1 MRKTISKKLL
11 SKVASKKTLKK
22 NEKAIKSYDAYKETA
37 DLIER
42 VDVALGRKAAFKAAT
57 GSTLNF
63 EVDQHGVASTTAQ
76 KI

>member
-1 MRKTISKKLL
+1 MKTIRKKLL
-11 SKVASKKTLKK
+11 SKVASKKALKK
-22 NEKAIKSYDAYKETA
+22 SERAIKSYDFYKETS

-42 VDVALGRKAAFKAAT
+42 VDKALGRKAAFRAAT

-63 EVDQHGVASTTAQ
+63 EVDQHGVASTSSK